1 MRIDLT
7 KLKEQF
13 TSDLTNWKP
22 IPFWSWNDRLEPEK
36 LCRQIDWMQENEI
49 GGFFMHA
56 RGGLKTEYL
65 SEEWMQA
72 VEACTNRALELGM
85 NAWAYDENGWPSGFA
100 GGKLLDDPNN
110 RDRYILHAI
119 GKFDPE
125 ATASYDLSGDA
136 LVRVTGETAEAECL
150 NIYIRIAASTVDI
163 LDAGVVKKFIDIT
176 HEAYKA
182 RYGADFSRHICGF
195 FTDEPQYQR
204 WNTPFS
210 NVLVDHFR
218 TEYGTD
224 ILDELGLLFVEK
236 KGWRKFRYRYWK
248 AMQQRMLTAFGKQIY
263 AWCEENG
270 VAFTG
275 HYIEERSL
283 AGQMLCCGGIMPF
296 YAYMHMPGIDWLG
309 TGTGNEIPVRQL
321 ASVAAQFD
329 KKQTLTETFGCCG
342 WQVSPKELKHIA
354 DFQCVGGVTTICHHL
369 VPYAEYGQRKKDYP
383 SHFSGVN
390 PWIREDFKDFN
401 RYYTRLGYLLSRS
414 EERINVAVL
423 HPIRSAYFDYKR
435 FDSSSIRDIDSRF
448 SADCRLLSGA
458 GISYHFLDETLLA
471 DHGFVDGN
479 RIGCGKCSYDYLV
492 LPHILV
498 MDASTE
504 KLLREYA
511 TNGGKILCLGDLP
524 RFREAEPFDF
534 SFLASNCSL
543 EEIVGTQ
550 PFRITARNT
559 GIFQTYRHLD
569 DFRFLFVHN
578 DGSDKVNA
586 QTYDFGPGIRS
597 FRQLDLFTL
606 EEKQIPLT
614 VTLEPG
620 TSVLL
625 FPDGAEPVPAVPQT
639 EYRFA
644 LQNAPVSCHSNQ
656 MTVDYVR
663 YSTDGVHYSK
673 LYSTAGLFAKLLR
686 DRYAGT
692 IYLKYAFDV
701 RAVPGSL
708 RLCAECAD
716 TCRCFF
722 NGSMIQSWQTSDLD
736 EHLCIADVSALVK
749 AGVNEFVM
757 QVDWYQDESVYY
769 ALFGENVTESLRN
782 CLVYNTNLEP
792 IYLAGDF
799 GVYADGGYRDG
810 KDPLH
815 VYADSFHIGPMPET
829 VTEPTTE
836 GFPFFAGE
844 MSVSQHIRLDS
855 ADTALRIEG
864 TWHSVSVK
872 VNGAH
877 AGKLVY
883 TRTLDISRFARPG
896 DNLIEL
902 NFVISNRNLLGPHH
916 DLLNENGSVSPASF
930 EIPGPWEDGKNPNYA
945 DRYNLLK
952 LNCQ

>member
-1 MRIDLT
+1 MRMDLT
-7 KLKEQF
+7 KLKAHF
-13 TSDLTNWKP
+13 ASDLTDWMP

-72 VEACTNRALELGM
+72 VEACTNRARELGM

-100 GGKLLDDPNN
+100 GGKLLDDPDN
-110 RDRYILHAI
+110 RDRYILHSI
-119 GKFDPE
+119 GAFDPD

-136 LVRVTGETAEAECL
+136 LVRVTGETAGTECL

-163 LDAGVVKKFIDIT
+163 LDAGVVKKFIAIT

-182 RYGADFSRHICGF
+182 RYGDDFSRHIRGF

-210 NVLVDHFR
+210 NVLFDHFR
-218 TEYGTD
+218 REYGID

-236 KGWRKFRYRYWK
+236 QGCRKFRYRYWK
-248 AMQQRMLTAFGKQIY
+248 AMQQLMLESFGKQIY

-270 VAFTG
+270 VEFTG

-283 AGQMLCCGGIMPF
+283 AGQMLCCAGIMPF

-309 TGTGNEIPVRQL
+309 TGTDNEIPVRQL
-321 ASVAAQFD
+321 ASVAAQFE

-342 WQVSPKELKHIA
+342 WQVSPRELKHIA
-354 DFQCVGGVTTICHHL
+354 DFQCVGGISTICHHL

-390 PWIREDFKDFN
+390 PWIRKDFEDFN
-401 RYYTRLGYLLSRS
+401 RYYTRLGYLISQGK
-414 EERINVAVL
+414 EQVNVAML

-435 FDSSSIRDIDSRF
+435 YDSSSIRDIDARF
-448 SADCRLLSGA
+448 STDCRLLSGA

-511 TNGGKILCLGDLP
+511 ANGGRILCLGDAP
-524 RFREAEPFDF
+524 RFCEAEPFDF
-534 SFLASNCSL
+534 SWLVSNCSL
-543 EEIVGTQ
+543 EEIAAAQ
-550 PFRITARNT
+550 PFRIARQNT
-559 GIFQTYRHLD
+559 GIFQTYRCLD
-569 DFRFLFVHN
+569 GFRFLFVHN
-578 DGSDKVNA
+578 DRSDTVNT
-586 QTYDFGPGIRS
+586 QTYDLGPGIRS

-606 EEKQIPLT
+606 EEKQVPLT

-620 TSVLL
+620 ASALL
-625 FPDGAEPVPAVPQT
+625 LPDSAEAETIAPQA

-644 LQNAPVSCHSNQ
+644 LENAAVSCRSNQ

-686 DRYAGT
+686 DRYAGD
-692 IYLKYAFDV
+692 IYLKYAFEIWE
-701 RAVPGSL
+701 VPGSL

-722 NGSMIQSWQTSDLD
+722 NGSEIRFREKSELD
-736 EHLCIADVSALVK
+736 EHLCIADVSALAK
-749 AGVNEFVM
+749 PGTNEFVM
-757 QVDWYQDESVYY
+757 QLDWYQDPQVYY

-792 IYLAGDF
+792 IYLSGDF
-799 GVYADGGYRDG
+799 GVYADGGYREG

-815 VYADSFHIGPMPET
+815 VYADRFHIGPMPAT

-844 MSVSQHIRLDS
+844 MSLSQHIWLDEPN
-855 ADTALRIEG
+855 AALRIEG
-864 TWHSVSVK
+864 TWHTVSVK
-872 VNGAH
+872 VNGTP
-877 AGKLVY
+877 AGKLIY
-883 TRTLDISRFARPG
+883 SRALDISKLAQPG

-902 NFVISNRNLLGPHH
+902 DFLISNRNLLGPHH
-916 DLLNENGSVSPASF
+916 DIFNENGSVSPASF
-930 EIPGPWEDGKNPNYA
+930 EIPGLWTDGENPNYA

-952 LNCQ
+952 LNCR